1 MELESNRKEKNGGL
15 MKTDKQ
21 LQFDV
26 LEELQYEPSVDASK
40 IGVIARNGIV
50 SLTGT
55 VASYAEQYG
64 ATHATERV
72 AGVKAVANET
82 KVELP
87 SLHQRDD
94 ADIAQQ
100 VLDALKR
107 HVWITHDTIKVEVEH
122 GWVTLE
128 GTVNY
133 RFQHRSADDAVR
145 YLTGVKGLYNL
156 IKVKQITINSSE
168 VRTKI
173 ENALRRATELEAT
186 GIKVEVHGNKVTL
199 GGNVRSWAERSD
211 AERAAW
217 AAPGVG
223 QVEDNLTIAA

>member
-1 MELESNRKEKNGGL
+1 

-21 LQFDV
+21 LQRDV
-26 LEELQYEPSVDASK
+26 LDELQYEPSVDASK
-40 IGVIARNGIV
+40 IGVIAHNGIV

-55 VASYAEQYG
+55 VASYAEQNG
-64 ATHATERV
+64 ATHAAERI

-87 SLHQRDD
+87 SMHQRDD
-94 ADIAQQ
+94 ADIAQA
-100 VLDALKR
+100 VLNAFKW
-107 HVWITHDTIKVEVEH
+107 HVWVPQEVIKVSVER

-128 GTVNY
+128 GTVNSK
-133 RFQHRSADDAVR
+133 FQRTSADDAVR
-145 YLTGVKGLYNL
+145 FLTGVKGVINL
-156 IKVKQITINSSE
+156 ISVKQPAINSSE
-168 VRTKI
+168 VKLKI
-173 ENALRRATELEAT
+173 ENALRRATELEAAH
-186 GIKVEVHGNKVTL
+186 INVEVQGNKVVL
-199 GGNVRSWAERSD
+199 QGHVRSWAERSD

>member
-1 MELESNRKEKNGGL
+1 

-21 LQFDV
+21 LQCDV
-26 LEELQYEPSVDASK
+26 LDELQYDPSVDASK
-40 IGVIARNGIV
+40 IGVIVLNGIV
-50 SLTGT
+50 SLSGT
-55 VASYAEQYG
+55 VASYAEMYG
-64 ATHATERV
+64 ATHAAQRV

-87 SLHQRDD
+87 SMHQRDD
-94 ADIAQQ
+94 ADIAQA
-100 VLDALKR
+100 VVNALKW
-107 HVWITHDTIKVEVEH
+107 HVWVPHDAIKVKVAQ

-128 GTVNY
+128 GAVDAKF
-133 RFQHRSADDAVR
+133 RRESAEDAVR
-145 YLTGVKGLYNL
+145 YLTGVKGLSNL
-156 IKVKQITINSSE
+156 ITVIQPAINSSE
-168 VRTKI
+168 VKTKI

-186 GIKVEVHGNKVTL
+186 RINVEVDGNKVVL
-199 GGNVRSWAERSD
+199 RGNVRSWAERSD

>member
-1 MELESNRKEKNGGL
+1 

-21 LQFDV
+21 LQLDV
-26 LEELQYEPSVDASK
+26 LDELQYEPSVDASK
-40 IGVIARNGIV
+40 IGVIAHNGIV
-50 SLTGT
+50 SLSGD
-55 VASYAEQYG
+55 VASYAEQYEV
-64 ATHATERV
+64 AHAAERV

-87 SLHQRDD
+87 SMHQRDD
-94 ADIAQQ
+94 ADIAQG
-100 VLDALKR
+100 VLNALKW
-107 HVWITHDTIKVEVEH
+107 HVWVPQDTIKVRIEQ

-128 GTVNY
+128 GTVNSK
-133 RFQHRSADDAVR
+133 FQRTSADDAVR
-145 YLTGVKGLYNL
+145 YLTGVKGLSNL
-156 IKVKQITINSSE
+156 ITVKQPVINSSE
-168 VRTKI
+168 VKTKI

-186 GIKVEVHGNKVTL
+186 RINVEVSGSKVIL
-199 GGNVRSWAERSD
+199 RGNVRSSAERSD